1 MNGCGFRCLLLL
13 EVIEI
18 GVEFKIWSCI
28 ILGELYYFLGN
39 LMNILNNLRYFL
51 KKFLNF
57 FN

>member
-18 GVEFKIWSCI
+18 EVEFKICSCI

-39 LMNILNNLRYFL
+39 FDEYF
-51 KKFLNF
+51 K
-57 FN
+57 